1 MWCNDGSEVIPYT
14 EIDRALPFR
23 MGPNESEKQR
33 QQTQCAVRDWGDGLR
48 GKFYRPDLEL
58 RIPIYLQEDIAEF
71 LEKLAEEKGSDV
83 ETIVNDW
90 LRRNISLVETT
101 K

>member
-1 MWCNDGSEVIPYT
+1 MKEEYDFSKGE
-14 EIDRALPFR
+14 
-23 MGPNESEKQR
+23 
-33 QQTQCAVRDWGDGLR
+33 R
-48 GKFYRPDLEL
+48 GKFYKPDLEL
-58 RIPIYLQEDIAEF
+58 RIPVYLQKDIIDF
-71 LEKLAEEKGSDV
+71 LQKIASEKGTDV

>member
-1 MWCNDGSEVIPYT
+1 MKKEYDFS
-14 EIDRALPFR
+14 
-23 MGPNESEKQR
+23 K
-33 QQTQCAVRDWGDGLR
+33 GDR

-58 RIPIYLQEDIAEF
+58 RIPVYLQKDIADF
-71 LEKLAEEKGSDV
+71 LKKLAEEKGSDV

-90 LRRNISLVETT
+90 LQRNISLVETT

>member
-1 MWCNDGSEVIPYT
+1 MKEEYDFSKGE
-14 EIDRALPFR
+14 
-23 MGPNESEKQR
+23 
-33 QQTQCAVRDWGDGLR
+33 R
-48 GKFYRPDLEL
+48 GKFYKPDLEL
-58 RIPIYLQEDIAEF
+58 RIPVYLQKDIIDF
-71 LEKLAEEKGSDV
+71 LQKLASEKGTDV

>member
-1 MWCNDGSEVIPYT
+1 MKEEYNFS
-14 EIDRALPFR
+14 
-23 MGPNESEKQR
+23 K
-33 QQTQCAVRDWGDGLR
+33 GDR

-58 RIPIYLQEDIAEF
+58 RIPVYLQKDIADF
-71 LEKLAEEKGSDV
+71 LKKLAEEKGSDV

-90 LRRNISLVETT
+90 LQRNISLVETT